1 MKEHPDP
8 RWLASTPLFAG
19 VTEERLAELT
29 HWFEVREYDAGH
41 VAMSQDQAGYVF
53 FILEAGRAHAEI
65 DGQVMEVLDP
75 GSVFGEIA
83 FFNPDGRRTATIV
96 ADTPVRVWSMFG
108 TSFREMQLELPA
120 VAGRIEALARE
131 RSARTPVD

>member
-1 MKEHPDP
+1 MEEHPDP

-19 VTEERLAELT
+19 VSEERLGELS

-41 VAMSQDQAGYVF
+41 VAMAQDQAGYVF
-53 FILEAGRAHAEI
+53 FILEEGRAHAEI
-65 DGQVMEVLDP
+65 EGQVMEVLEP

-96 ADTPVRVWSMFG
+96 ADSPVRVWSMFG
-108 TSFREMQLELPA
+108 TSFREMQIELPD
-120 VAGRIEALARE
+120 VAARIEALAKE
-131 RSARTPVD
+131 RSSRPTA

>member
-1 MKEHPDP
+1 
-8 RWLASTPLFAG
+8 
-19 VTEERLAELT
+19 
-29 HWFEVREYDAGH
+29 
-41 VAMSQDQAGYVF
+41 MSQDQAGYVF